1 MSWDLNSLFL
11 RHAKEVTRFLRR
23 RGLNEET
30 ACDLTQDAFV
40 RLMTAG
46 HTNDDPRDNPR
57 ALLFQVAR
65 NLSID
70 FHRRECL
77 APRADLSEE
86 AFQAIADMSPSAETI
101 VYDRQRLAITVAALS
116 ELPER
121 TRFAFE
127 SHRLGEQT
135 ISEVA
140 QQLGLS
146 TTRTWALIRDAYR
159 HIRQRLQ
166 EATE

>member
-1 MSWDLNSLFL
+1 MSWDVNSLFL
-11 RHAKEVTRFLRR
+11 RHAKEVTRLLRR

-40 RLMTAG
+40 RLLAAG
-46 HTNDDPRDNPR
+46 KVDNDERDNPR

-70 FHRRECL
+70 FYRRERL

-86 AFQAIADMSPSAETI
+86 AFQAIADSSPSAETI
-101 VYDRQRLAITVAALS
+101 VYDRQRLEITLAALS